1 MVLKS
6 FSARIQPT
14 WCLSWHLGADGADSK
29 GAAAGAAEDVVLV
42 AELGGKVVPVSAGLG
57 REQLVAILT
66 REQREWCLS

>member
-1 MVLKS
+1 M
-6 FSARIQPT
+6 
-14 WCLSWHLGADGADSK
+14 GADGADGE